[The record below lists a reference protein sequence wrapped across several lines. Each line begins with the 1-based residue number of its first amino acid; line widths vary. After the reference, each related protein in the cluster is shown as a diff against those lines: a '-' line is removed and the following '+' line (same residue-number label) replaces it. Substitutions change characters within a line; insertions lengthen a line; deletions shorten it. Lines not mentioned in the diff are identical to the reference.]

1 MHDSLAPSC
10 IGILYNENKN
20 LTEFNMDIAIYAC
33 SEYNEPQNYYLFM
46 FEICPLNRKGDYMLC
61 SSINI
66 QKSSEALSP
75 ATENSAIGVP
85 GALVQTCMVSR
96 RNDQM
101 RDDVEVRYFTWI
113 ISVYQRSLINELIP
127 VGVGLSMWFFFP
139 PYIQLRS
146 IMQVAHT
153 TITLL
158 RQKKTIQTSISPPSP
173 LPSFANYPFYTKF
186 LYI

>member
-1 MHDSLAPSC
+1 
-10 IGILYNENKN
+10 
-20 LTEFNMDIAIYAC
+20 
-33 SEYNEPQNYYLFM
+33 
-46 FEICPLNRKGDYMLC
+46 MLC

-158 RQKKTIQTSISPPSP
+158 RQKKLYKPQFLLPPHSPVLPTTHFIPNSYISKKDLRFPVSPPRFTLDP
-173 LPSFANYPFYTKF
+173 LSKF
-186 LYI
+186 LPFSLLVPAPFAFSHLF